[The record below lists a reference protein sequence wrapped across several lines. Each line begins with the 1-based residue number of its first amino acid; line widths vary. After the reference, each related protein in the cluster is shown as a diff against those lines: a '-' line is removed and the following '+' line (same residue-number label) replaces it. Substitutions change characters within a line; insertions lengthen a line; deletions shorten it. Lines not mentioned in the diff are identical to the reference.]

1 MDFTWT
7 DDQQAFRAEL
17 AGLLDEIVPAGYQN
31 FDLAE
36 EEWAERSKD
45 YCGRLADAGWL
56 TPAWPVEYGGRGA
69 DGWQQLAVAE
79 EMILHGEPR
88 GGQYMNVNFIG
99 PSIMMFGTEE
109 QKAYHLKRISRGDVI
124 WCQGFSEP
132 DAGSDL
138 ASLRTRAVPDGDH
151 FVIDGEK
158 IWTSNALIAE
168 YCMLLARTDPQA
180 AKHAGITV
188 FLLPMDT
195 PGVEVRK
202 IPGVVGEGAFHEV
215 VLTDARVPDSIVLGE
230 VNQGWPLIRRA
241 LAFERVGVARY
252 ARAEQYL
259 DEIVGAARERGLLD
273 QTRIRAEIARAQAA
287 CDMARVLVWKVID
300 DRERG
305 RPDSPTAYVYRSA
318 AVRAERAVMEVAFQV
333 LGTDGLED
341 HTVAH
346 RQFKWG
352 MTAGVASGTAEVQLN
367 LIARL
372 ALGLP
377 KPV

>member
-1 MDFTWT
+1 MDFRWS
-7 DDQQAFRAEL
+7 DEQLAFRAEL
-17 AGLLDEIVPAGYQN
+17 AQLLDKLVPPGYEN
-31 FDLAE
+31 FDLPE
-36 EEWAERSKD
+36 EEWAVRSKE
-45 YCGRLADAGWL
+45 YCAQLAEHDWL
-56 TPAWPVEYGGRGA
+56 TPAWPREYGGRDA
-69 DGWQQLAVAE
+69 DGWQQLIVAE

-109 QKAYHLKRISRGDVI
+109 QKAYHLNRISRGDVI

-138 ASLRTRAVPDGDH
+138 ASLRTRAVRNGDG
-151 FVIDGEK
+151 FVINGEK
-158 IWTSNALIAE
+158 IWTSNAEIAE
-168 YCMLLARTDPQA
+168 FCMLLVRTDTSAP
-180 AKHAGITV
+180 KHKGISV

-202 IPGVVGEGAFHEV
+202 VPGVVGEGAFHYV
-215 VLTDARVPDSIVLGE
+215 VLTDVHVPDSILLGE
-230 VNQGWPLIRRA
+230 ENEGWPLVRRA

-252 ARAEQYL
+252 ARAEQNL
-259 DEIVGAARERGLLD
+259 DRVAGWARERGLLED
-273 QTRIRAEIARAQAA
+273 SRVRAVLAGAKAA

-300 DRERG
+300 DREHG
-305 RPDSPTAYVYRSA
+305 DVDSPAAYVYRSA
-318 AVRAERAVMEVAFQV
+318 AVRAERAVMDVAFDV
-333 LGTDGLED
+333 LGAEALPQF
-341 HTVAH
+341 TVAD

-367 LIARL
+367 LVARL

-377 KPV
+377 RPH

>member
-1 MDFTWT
+1 MDFRWSEE
-7 DDQQAFRAEL
+7 QRAFRAEL
-17 AGLLDEIVPAGYQN
+17 AALLDDLVPEGYEN
-31 FDLAE
+31 FDLPE
-36 EEWAERSKD
+36 DEWAPRSKE

-56 TPAWPVEYGGRGA
+56 TPAWPTEYGGRGA

-79 EMILHGEPR
+79 EMVLHGEPR

-109 QKAYHLKRISRGDVI
+109 QKHYHLNRISRGDVI

-138 ASLRTRAVPDGDH
+138 ASLRTRAVRDGDG
-151 FVIDGEK
+151 FVVDGEK
-158 IWTSNALIAE
+158 IWTSNAGIAE
-168 YCMLLARTDPQA
+168 YCMLLARTDPSA
-180 AKHAGITV
+180 PKHSGISV
-188 FLLPMDT
+188 FLVPVDT
-195 PGVEVRK
+195 PGLEVRK
-202 IPGVVGEGAFHEV
+202 VPGVVGEGAFHHLVFTEMRIPAST
-215 VLTDARVPDSIVLGE
+215 LLGE

-252 ARAEQYL
+252 ARAEQNL
-259 DEIVGAARERGLLD
+259 RTVVEEARKHGRLAE
-273 QTRIRAEIARAQAA
+273 TRLCAEIARAKAA
-287 CDMARVLVWKVID
+287 CDTARVLVWKVID

-305 RPDSPTAYVYRSA
+305 NVDSPTAYVYRSA
-318 AVRAERAVMEVAFQV
+318 VVNAERAVMEVAYEV
-333 LGTDGLED
+333 LGPDGLELG
-341 HTVAH
+341 TVAD

-377 KPV
+377 KPR